1 MGYLYEFE
9 PQALF
14 YWPLMT
20 QSYVCLIWR
29 WRRTD
34 ARSYIYVVVDLI
46 DLKELNV
53 KRFSLLSEYP
63 FVDAPQTSFVS
74 IAVVST

>member
-1 MGYLYEFE
+1 MDCLYEFE
-9 PQALF
+9 PQTLF

-20 QSYVCLIWR
+20 QSYVCFILR
-29 WRRTD
+29 WKRTH

-46 DLKELNV
+46 DLKVLNV

-63 FVDAPQTSFVS
+63 FVELLRPSFVS
-74 IAVVST
+74 IAVVSR